1 MGGAIATIH
10 VARRLLNIDEE
21 TARDLY
27 ERVTGKRSLRAMTIY
42 EHGAV
47 IEEMKR
53 QGFEPH
59 AKKGSQRALSGRYA
73 PVLRALWLSAWN
85 LGVIRNR
92 DDQALIAFVARQT
105 QIDHLNWVKDPADA
119 ARAIEALKAWIRRE
133 SGCDELYRYIKGRPD
148 WHNNPKLQVLDAQW
162 DILAAAG
169 AAPAAL
175 LGDYLGAETMAR
187 LREVHVDTIHQVQA
201 DLGKRVRALK

>member
-1 MGGAIATIH
+1 MAGAIATIH
-10 VARRLLNIDEE
+10 VARRLLNIDDD

-27 ERVTGKRSLRAMTIY
+27 ERVTGKRSLRAMTVY

-59 AKKGSQRALSGRYA
+59 SKKGSYRALNGRYA

-105 QIDHLNWVKDPADA
+105 QIDHVNWVKDPIDA
-119 ARAIEALKAWIRRE
+119 ARAIEALKVWIRRE
-133 SGCDELYRYIKGRPD
+133 TKCDDLFRIIKGRPD
-148 WHNNPKLQVLDAQW
+148 WHNNPKLQVLNAQW
-162 DILAAAG
+162 DILDAAG
-169 AAPAAL
+169 AAPAPL
-175 LGDYLGAETMAR
+175 MRDYLGAEAMTS
-187 LREVHVDTIHQVQA
+187 LRDLDVDLIHRVQA
-201 DLGKRVRALK
+201 DLGNRIRALK

>member
-1 MGGAIATIH
+1 MAGAIAAIH

-21 TARDLY
+21 TSRDLY
-27 ERVTGKRSLRAMTIY
+27 ERVTGKRSLRAMTVY

-53 QGFEPH
+53 QGFEPLV
-59 AKKGSQRALSGRYA
+59 KKGSRRALTGRYA

-105 QIDHLNWVKDPADA
+105 QIDHVNWVTDPGSA
-119 ARAIEALKAWIRRE
+119 AQAIEALKAWIRRE
-133 SGCDELYRYIKGRPD
+133 AQDDGLFRTEKGRDD
-148 WHNNPKLQVLDAQW
+148 WRNNPKVQVLQAQW
-162 DILAAAG
+162 LILNRAG
-169 AAPAAL
+169 AAPEVTFSGSMSTDEWRAVTMCK
-175 LGDYLGAETMAR
+175 AE
-187 LREVHVDTIHQVQA
+187 VIHAVQA
-201 DLGKRVRALK
+201 RFGRLVRALK